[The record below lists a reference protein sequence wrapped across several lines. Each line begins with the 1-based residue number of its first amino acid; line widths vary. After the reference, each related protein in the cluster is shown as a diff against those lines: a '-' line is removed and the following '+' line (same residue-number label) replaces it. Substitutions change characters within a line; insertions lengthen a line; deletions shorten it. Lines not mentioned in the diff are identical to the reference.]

1 MSDLN
6 LKIVKDYVDKKV
18 AGSLTGKSAYQIA
31 VDNGFKGTEQEW
43 LESLKSVLTAQ
54 DKSDI
59 ADIVLSELPTTQG
72 VLYGNTSN

>member
-6 LKIVKDYVDKKV
+6 LKIVKDYIDKKV
-18 AGSLTGKSAYQIA
+18 AGTLTGKSAYQIA
-31 VDNGFKGTEQEW
+31 VDNGFEGTEQEW
-43 LESLKSVLTAQ
+43 LESLKSVLSEQ
-54 DKSDI
+54 DKIDI